1 LKIAFSIFAATTY
14 LIFCA
19 GEIFFL
25 ASAISTSFTR
35 STFVLGTFWARAAKE
50 TFSLPDITRSNE
62 SLHVRDGDQYEV

>member
-1 LKIAFSIFAATTY
+1 LERATGGRTGDVQLGNFLLKIAFSIFAATTY

-35 STFVLGTFWARAAKE
+35 STFVLGTFWARGLA
-50 TFSLPDITRSNE
+50 TL
-62 SLHVRDGDQYEV
+62 